1 MRPLYYYPNKHGRRR
16 PGDKTEGS
24 GPRPAMEAIMRR
36 EFRIGL
42 VAAAVLVLSACGGKK
57 EEEDK
62 AAGPEEKVLF
72 VYNWS
77 DYIGETT
84 IADFEAKTG
93 IKVTYDV
100 FDSNEV
106 LETKLLAGRTGYD
119 VVVPSASFLER
130 QIKAGVF
137 LKLDKSKLPNLVNM
151 DAEIAQRIAL
161 HDPNNEHSINWL
173 WGTTGIGY
181 NPDMVKKAL
190 GTDKIDSWSAIFDPA
205 NAAKLAKCGISMLDA
220 PSEVMDSALIYLGRD
235 PNSEKAEDLA
245 AAEELL
251 MKVRPHVKYFHS
263 SQYIND
269 LATGEVCVS
278 LGWSGDALQA
288 KARGAEAEKPVNVAY
303 AVPKEGAI
311 IWFDMLSIPAD
322 APHQDNAHAFLNFVM
337 EPAVAAGISDYVAYA
352 NGNAAS
358 FPLVSEAVR
367 TDPSVYPTDE
377 VKKKLHAHLAE
388 SQDFSRDLNRSWTKV
403 RTGQ

>member
-1 MRPLYYYPNKHGRRR
+1 MRSEVRLG
-16 PGDKTEGS
+16 
-24 GPRPAMEAIMRR
+24 
-36 EFRIGL
+36 
-42 VAAAVLVLSACGGKK
+42 VAVLVVLALAACGKK
-57 EEEDK
+57 EGEE
-62 AAGPEEKVLF
+62 AAAPAPEEKVLF

-151 DAEIAQRIAL
+151 DTEIAARVAL
-161 HDPNNEHSINWL
+161 HDPGNDHAINWL
-173 WGTTGIGY
+173 WGTTGIGF
-181 NPDMVKKAL
+181 NPDKVKAAL
-190 GTDKIDSWSAIFDPA
+190 GTDAIDSWAAIFEPE
-205 NAAKLAKCGISMLDA
+205 NAKKLAKCGIAMLDA
-220 PSEVMDSALIYLGRD
+220 PSEVMDSVMIYLGRD
-235 PNSEKAEDLA
+235 PNSESAEDLA
-245 AAEELL
+245 AVEAKL
-251 MKVRPHVKYFHS
+251 MKVREFVKYFHS

-269 LATGEVCVS
+269 LATGEICVA
-278 LGWSGDALQA
+278 LGWSGDVLQA
-288 KARGAEAEKPVNVAY
+288 RSRGAEAETPVNVAY

-311 IWFDMLSIPAD
+311 IWFDMLAIPAD
-322 APHQDNAHAFLNFVM
+322 APHPGNAHAFLNFVM
-337 EPAVAAGISDYVAYA
+337 EPAVIAGVSDYVEYA
-352 NGNAAS
+352 NGNSAS
-358 FPLVSEAVR
+358 FPLVSEGVR
-367 TDPSVYPTDE
+367 TNPSVYPPDE

-388 SQDFSRDLNRSWTKV
+388 SQEFSRDLNRSWTKV

>member
-1 MRPLYYYPNKHGRRR
+1 
-16 PGDKTEGS
+16 
-24 GPRPAMEAIMRR
+24 MEAIMRS
-36 EFRIGL
+36 EFRVGL
-42 VAAAVLVLSACGGKK
+42 VALGVFSLVACGGKK
-57 EEEDK
+57 EGEE
-62 AAGPEEKVLF
+62 AAAAKPEEKVLF

-93 IKVTYDV
+93 IKVTYDM

-151 DAEIAQRIAL
+151 DAEIAKRVAL
-161 HDPNNEHSINWL
+161 HDPGNEHAINYL

-181 NPDMVKKAL
+181 NPDKVKAAL
-190 GTDKIDSWSAIFDPA
+190 GTDTIDSWAAIFEPE
-205 NAAKLAKCGISMLDA
+205 NAKKLAKCGISMLDA

-235 PNSEKAEDLA
+235 PNSETAEDLA
-245 AAEELL
+245 AAEAQL
-251 MKVRPHVKYFHS
+251 MKVREYVKYFHS

-269 LATGEVCVS
+269 LATGEICVA
-278 LGWSGDALQA
+278 LGWSGDVLQA
-288 KARGAEAEKPVNVAY
+288 RDRGAEAEKPVNVAY

-311 IWFDMLSIPAD
+311 IWFDMLAIPAD
-322 APHQDNAHAFLNFVM
+322 APHPNNAHEFLNFIM
-337 EPAVAAGISDYVAYA
+337 EPAVIAGVSNYVAYA

-358 FPLVSEAVR
+358 FQLVDESVR
-367 TDPSVYPTDE
+367 TDPSVYPPEE
-377 VKKKLHAHLAE
+377 VKQKLHAHLAE
-388 SQDFSRDLNRSWTKV
+388 SQEFSRELNRAWTTV

>member
-1 MRPLYYYPNKHGRRR
+1 MR
-16 PGDKTEGS
+16 S
-24 GPRPAMEAIMRR
+24 
-36 EFRIGL
+36 EFRYGLL
-42 VAAAVLVLSACGGKK
+42 VAAVIMLTACGGKK
-57 EEEDK
+57 EAEGAAAAAKPED
-62 AAGPEEKVLF
+62 KVLF

-119 VVVPSASFLER
+119 VVVPSANFLER

-137 LKLDKSKLPNLVNM
+137 LPLDKSKLPNLVNM
-151 DAEIAQRIAL
+151 DPEIMQRVAA
-161 HDPNNEHSINWL
+161 HDPGNKYAVNYL

-181 NPDMVKKAL
+181 NPDLVKKAI
-190 GTDKIDSWSAIFDPA
+190 GTDTIDSWSAIFDPA
-205 NAAKLAKCGISMLDA
+205 IAKKLSKCGISMLDA
-220 PSEVMDSALIYLGRD
+220 PSEVVDSALIYLGLD

-245 AAEELL
+245 KAEELL
-251 MKVRPHVKYFHS
+251 LKVRPYVRYFHS

-269 LATGEVCVS
+269 LATGEICVS

-288 KARGAEAEKPVNVAY
+288 KSRGAEAEKPVKVAY
-303 AVPKEGAI
+303 AIPKEGAI
-311 IWFDMLSIPAD
+311 MWFDMLAIPAD
-322 APHQDNAHAFLNFVM
+322 APHPNNAHEFLNFIM
-337 EPAVAAGISDYVAYA
+337 DPAVAAGISNYVAYA

-358 FPLVSEAVR
+358 LPLVNDEIKNDA
-367 TDPSVYPTDE
+367 SVYPTEE
-377 VKKKLHAHLAE
+377 VKKKLHSHLAE
-388 SQDFSRDLNRSWTKV
+388 SQEFSRDLNRAWTRV

>member
-1 MRPLYYYPNKHGRRR
+1 
-16 PGDKTEGS
+16 
-24 GPRPAMEAIMRR
+24 MEAVMRS
-36 EFRIGL
+36 EFRVGL
-42 VAAAVLVLSACGGKK
+42 VAVAVLSLAACGGKK
-57 EEEDK
+57 DGEE
-62 AAGPEEKVLF
+62 AAAAQPEEKVLF

-93 IKVTYDV
+93 IKVTYDM

-137 LKLDKSKLPNLVNM
+137 LKLDKSKLPNLANM
-151 DAEIAQRIAL
+151 DAEIAKRVAL
-161 HDPNNEHSINWL
+161 HDPGNDHAINYL

-181 NPDMVKKAL
+181 NPDKVKAAL
-190 GTDKIDSWSAIFDPA
+190 GTDTIDSWAAIFEPA
-205 NAAKLAKCGISMLDA
+205 NAAKLAKCGIAMLDA

-245 AAEELL
+245 AAEAQL
-251 MKVRPHVKYFHS
+251 MKVRDHVKYFHS

-269 LATGEVCVS
+269 LATGEICVA
-278 LGWSGDALQA
+278 LGWSGDVLQA
-288 KARGAEAEKPVNVAY
+288 RDRGAEAETPVNVAY

-311 IWFDMLSIPAD
+311 IWFDMLAIPAD
-322 APHQDNAHAFLNFVM
+322 APHPNNAHEFLNFIM
-337 EPAVAAGISDYVAYA
+337 EPAVIAGVSNYVAYA
-352 NGNAAS
+352 NGNSAS
-358 FPLVSEAVR
+358 FELVDESVR
-367 TDPSVYPTDE
+367 TDPSVYPPEE
-377 VKKKLHAHLAE
+377 VKQKLHAHLAE
-388 SQDFSRDLNRSWTKV
+388 SQEFSRDLNRAWTTV

>member
-1 MRPLYYYPNKHGRRR
+1 MRG
-16 PGDKTEGS
+16 
-24 GPRPAMEAIMRR
+24 A
-36 EFRIGL
+36 FRVGL
-42 VAAAVLVLSACGGKK
+42 VAIAVLSLAACGGKK
-57 EEEDK
+57 EGEDG
-62 AAGPEEKVLF
+62 AAAKPEDKVLF

-137 LKLDKSKLPNLVNM
+137 LKLDKSKLPNLANM
-151 DAEIAQRIAL
+151 DPEIAKRIAL
-161 HDPNNEHSINWL
+161 HDPGNDHAINFL

-181 NPDMVKKAL
+181 NPDKVKAAL
-190 GTDKIDSWSAIFDPA
+190 GTDTIDSWASIFEPE
-205 NAAKLAKCGISMLDA
+205 NAKKLAKCGISMLDA
-220 PSEVMDSALIYLGRD
+220 PSEVMDSVLIYLGRD

-245 AAEELL
+245 AAEAQL
-251 MKVRPHVKYFHS
+251 MKVRDYVKYFHS

-269 LATGEVCVS
+269 LATGEICVA
-278 LGWSGDALQA
+278 LGWSGDVLQA
-288 KARGAEAEKPVNVAY
+288 RDRGSEAETPVNVAY

-311 IWFDMLSIPAD
+311 IWFDMLAIPAD
-322 APHQDNAHAFLNFVM
+322 APHPNNAHEFLNFIM
-337 EPAVAAGISDYVAYA
+337 EPAVIAGVSNYVAYA
-352 NGNAAS
+352 NGNSAS
-358 FPLVSEAVR
+358 FQLVDESVR
-367 TDPSVYPTDE
+367 TDPSVYPPEE
-377 VKKKLHAHLAE
+377 VKQKLHAHLAE
-388 SQDFSRDLNRSWTKV
+388 SQEFSRDLNRAWTTV

>member
-1 MRPLYYYPNKHGRRR
+1 
-16 PGDKTEGS
+16 
-24 GPRPAMEAIMRR
+24 MEAIMRS
-36 EFRIGL
+36 EFKVGL
-42 VAAAVLVLSACGGKK
+42 VALAVLPLAACGGKK
-57 EEEDK
+57 EGEE
-62 AAGPEEKVLF
+62 AAAAPEEKVLF

-151 DAEIAQRIAL
+151 DQDIAQRVAL
-161 HDPNNEHSINWL
+161 HDPGNDHSINYL

-181 NPDMVKKAL
+181 NPDKVKAAL
-190 GTDKIDSWSAIFDPA
+190 GTDTIDSWAAIFEPE
-205 NAAKLAKCGISMLDA
+205 NAKKLAKCGIAMLDA

-245 AAEELL
+245 AAEAQL
-251 MKVRPHVKYFHS
+251 MKVRDHVKYFHS

-269 LATGEVCVS
+269 LATGEICVA
-278 LGWSGDALQA
+278 LGWSGDVLQA
-288 KARGAEAEKPVNVAY
+288 KSRGAEAETPVNVAY

-311 IWFDMLSIPAD
+311 IWFDMLAIPAD
-322 APHQDNAHAFLNFVM
+322 APHPNNAHAFLNFIM
-337 EPAVAAGISDYVAYA
+337 EPAVIAGVSDYVAYA
-352 NGNAAS
+352 NGNSAS
-358 FPLVSEAVR
+358 FSLVDEAVR
-367 TDPSVYPTDE
+367 TDPSVYPPDE
-377 VKKKLHAHLAE
+377 VKQKLHAHLAE
-388 SQDFSRDLNRSWTKV
+388 SQEFSRELNRSWTKV

>member
-1 MRPLYYYPNKHGRRR
+1 
-16 PGDKTEGS
+16 
-24 GPRPAMEAIMRR
+24 MEAIMRS
-36 EFRIGL
+36 EFRVGL
-42 VAAAVLVLSACGGKK
+42 VALAVLPLAACGGKK
-57 EEEDK
+57 EGDE
-62 AAGPEEKVLF
+62 AAASPEEKVLF

-137 LKLDKSKLPNLVNM
+137 LKLDKSKLPNLANM
-151 DAEIAQRIAL
+151 DQDIMQRVAL
-161 HDPNNEHSINWL
+161 HDPGNDHSINYL

-181 NPDMVKKAL
+181 NPDKVKAAL
-190 GTDKIDSWSAIFDPA
+190 GTDTIDSWAAIFEAD
-205 NAAKLAKCGISMLDA
+205 NAAKLAKCGIAMLDA
-220 PSEVMDSALIYLGRD
+220 PSEVMDSVLIYLGRD

-245 AAEELL
+245 AAEAQL
-251 MKVRPHVKYFHS
+251 MKVRDHVKYFHS

-269 LATGEVCVS
+269 LATGEICVA
-278 LGWSGDALQA
+278 LGWSGDVLQA
-288 KARGAEAEKPVNVAY
+288 KSRGSEAETPVNVAY

-311 IWFDMLSIPAD
+311 IWFDMLAIPAD
-322 APHQDNAHAFLNFVM
+322 APHPNNAHAFLNFIM
-337 EPAVAAGISDYVAYA
+337 EPAVIAGVSDYVAYA
-352 NGNAAS
+352 NGNSAS
-358 FPLVSEAVR
+358 FSLVDEAVR
-367 TDPSVYPTDE
+367 TDPSVYPPDE
-377 VKKKLHAHLAE
+377 VKQKLHAHLAE
-388 SQDFSRDLNRSWTKV
+388 SQEFSRELNRSWTKV

>member
-1 MRPLYYYPNKHGRRR
+1 MRSEIRLGLLVVAV
-16 PGDKTEGS
+16 
-24 GPRPAMEAIMRR
+24 AMLA
-36 EFRIGL
+36 
-42 VAAAVLVLSACGGKK
+42 ACGGKK
-57 EEEDK
+57 DE
-62 AAGPEEKVLF
+62 AAEAARPEEKVLF

-119 VVVPSASFLER
+119 VVVPSANFLER

-151 DAEIAQRIAL
+151 DPEVMQRVAA
-161 HDPNNEHSINWL
+161 HDPGNQYAINYL

-190 GTDKIDSWSAIFDPA
+190 GTDTLDSWSAVFDPA
-205 NAAKLAKCGISMLDA
+205 IAAKLAKCGISMLDA

-251 MKVRPHVKYFHS
+251 LKVRPYVRYFHS

-269 LATGEVCVS
+269 LATGEICVT
-278 LGWSGDALQA
+278 LGWSGDILQA
-288 KARGAEAEKPVNVAY
+288 QARGAEAETPVNVAY
-303 AVPKEGAI
+303 TIPKEGAI
-311 IWFDMLSIPAD
+311 MWFDMLAIPAD
-322 APHQDNAHAFLNFVM
+322 APHPNNAHAFLNFIM
-337 EPAVAAGISDYVAYA
+337 EPQVAAGISNYVAYA
-352 NGNAAS
+352 NGNSAS
-358 FPLVSEAVR
+358 LPMVDDAVKN
-367 TDPSVYPTDE
+367 DSSVYPTEE
-377 VKKKLHAHLAE
+377 VMKKLHSHLAE
-388 SQDFSRDLNRSWTKV
+388 SQEFSRDLNRAWTRV

>member
-1 MRPLYYYPNKHGRRR
+1 MR
-16 PGDKTEGS
+16 S
-24 GPRPAMEAIMRR
+24 
-36 EFRIGL
+36 EFRYGL
-42 VAAAVLVLSACGGKK
+42 LAVAFVMLAACGDKK
-57 EEEDK
+57 EEGAD
-62 AAGPEEKVLF
+62 AAAKPEEKVLF

-119 VVVPSASFLER
+119 VVVPSANFLER
-130 QIKAGVF
+130 QIQAGVF

-151 DAEIAQRIAL
+151 DPEVMQRVAA
-161 HDPNNEHSINWL
+161 HDPGNQYAINYL
-173 WGTTGIGY
+173 WGTTGLGY
-181 NPDMVKKAL
+181 NPDLVKKAL
-190 GTDKIDSWSAIFDPA
+190 GTDVIDSWSAVFDPA
-205 NAAKLAKCGISMLDA
+205 IAKKLSKCGISMLDA

-251 MKVRPHVKYFHS
+251 MKVRPYVRYFHS

-269 LATGEVCVS
+269 LATGEICVS

-288 KARGAEAEKPVNVAY
+288 RDRGGEAETPVRVAY
-303 AVPKEGAI
+303 TIPKEGAI
-311 IWFDMLSIPAD
+311 MWFDMLAIPTD
-322 APHQDNAHAFLNFVM
+322 APHPGNAHEFLNFIM
-337 EPAVAAGISDYVAYA
+337 DPAVAAGISNYVAYA

-358 FPLVSEAVR
+358 LPLVSDDVKN
-367 TDPSVYPTDE
+367 DSSVYPTEE
-377 VKKKLHAHLAE
+377 VKKKLHSHLAE
-388 SQDFSRDLNRSWTKV
+388 SQEFSRDLNRSWTRV

>member
-1 MRPLYYYPNKHGRRR
+1 MR
-16 PGDKTEGS
+16 S
-24 GPRPAMEAIMRR
+24 
-36 EFRIGL
+36 EFRVGL
-42 VAAAVLVLSACGGKK
+42 VAIAALSLAACGGKK
-57 EEEDK
+57 DGEE
-62 AAGPEEKVLF
+62 AAAAKPEEKVLF

-93 IKVTYDV
+93 IKVTYDM

-151 DAEIAQRIAL
+151 DPEIAQRVAL
-161 HDPNNEHSINWL
+161 HDPGNDHAVNYL

-181 NPDMVKKAL
+181 NPDKVKAAL
-190 GTDKIDSWSAIFDPA
+190 GTDTIDSWAAIFEPA
-205 NAAKLAKCGISMLDA
+205 NAAKLAKCGIALLDA
-220 PSEVMDSALIYLGRD
+220 PSEVIDSVLIYLGRD

-245 AAEELL
+245 AAEAQL
-251 MKVRPHVKYFHS
+251 MKVRGHVKYFHS

-269 LATGEVCVS
+269 LATGEICVA
-278 LGWSGDALQA
+278 LGWSGDVLQA
-288 KARGAEAEKPVNVAY
+288 RDRGAEAEKPVNVAY

-311 IWFDMLSIPAD
+311 IWFDMLAIPAD
-322 APHQDNAHAFLNFVM
+322 APHPNNAHEFLNFIMDPEVI
-337 EPAVAAGISDYVAYA
+337 AGVSNYVAYA

-358 FPLVSEAVR
+358 FQLVDESVR
-367 TDPSVYPTDE
+367 TDPSVYPPDE
-377 VKKKLHAHLAE
+377 VKQKLHAHLAE
-388 SQDFSRDLNRSWTKV
+388 SQEFSRELNRAWTKV